1 MYQCMPWRK
10 NKKRRPLSVSS
21 SVRAI
26 AVSWGGVLY
35 NDTTMLLWL
44 LLLPLLYKLPLLLPL
59 LLLLL
64 LLLVWFMNFIVI
76 FFCGKSQGRLLMKDV
91 LLSDFHIDY
100 GNSVQSSTSAVNTV
114 ASFLCNVNTRTM
126 RPYDLIH
133 FTFCVVCIPKE
144 TLDQECK

>member
-10 NKKRRPLSVSS
+10 NKNIKKRRPLSVSS
-21 SVRAI
+21 SVRAT

-64 LLLVWFMNFIVI
+64 LLLVWFMNFI
-76 FFCGKSQGRLLMKDV
+76 GRLRMEDV
-91 LLSDFHIDY
+91 LLSVFHIDY
-100 GNSVQSSTSAVNTV
+100 NN
-114 ASFLCNVNTRTM
+114 FL
-126 RPYDLIH
+126 
-133 FTFCVVCIPKE
+133 
-144 TLDQECK
+144 